1 MSRRIVRRCA
11 PVGGIAIS
19 MSMSLMLLAAC
30 GSDRS
35 IIEAGLDD
43 PSAGSATTMPGGTPS
58 TGASSTSAIPDGPA
72 PTGTTP
78 EDGTTPDSGTTS
90 PDETT
95 PSTGTTP
102 PAGTSPSTSP
112 STSAPIDEY
121 PACPTAA
128 LDTADGTVEVTY
140 WHGLNADNEEA
151 LQFLT
156 DRYNA
161 EQDRVRV
168 TLQNQGGYLDVIDKY
183 YQSGGSA
190 RPDIVM
196 FPEYGFQQAIDSDTI
211 VPAEACIRDADFDSS
226 VVQPSAL
233 QAYSS
238 GGIVWGMPFNVS
250 NPILFYN
257 KLMFEAAGLDP
268 EQPPRSFDELRSMSQ
283 QLVDSGA
290 AGYGIALDTNIDS
303 GGGWFIEQ
311 WFAGAGE
318 LFVNNGNGREAPATE
333 VLFDGDTGIELFT
346 LLQDL
351 VDAGLAVNVGDN
363 SSGTDNF
370 LKMADDAEP
379 AAMTIGTS
387 AALGTVI
394 SVLGSGLVPS
404 LTTDDVGVGPLPGF
418 GTEATAIVGGA
429 ANYVVAGKDPE
440 VTAAAWDFLT
450 YLITPEIQSEWAV
463 RTGYLPLVD
472 AALDIDPLATTYAS
486 DPRFR
491 VAYEQLANS
500 PDDLAH
506 AGPQIG
512 PHRQIRDQT
521 AGALATIFDGADV
534 AAALADAATTADALL
549 QQYAAV
555 SN

>member
-1 MSRRIVRRCA
+1 MSRRGVRRFA
-11 PVGGIAIS
+11 PSGGIAITLAMAMA
-19 MSMSLMLLAAC
+19 MSLAAC
-30 GSDRS
+30 GNDRS
-35 IIEAGLDD
+35 IIEAGLDT
-43 PSAGSATTMPGGTPS
+43 PSAGSAPSTDSTDSTGDVPAPTDSTGDVPAPSGTTPGGGTTTPG
-58 TGASSTSAIPDGPA
+58 TGTTTPG
-72 PTGTTP
+72 TGTTP
-78 EDGTTPDSGTTS
+78 ATTAA
-90 PDETT
+90 
-95 PSTGTTP
+95 ST
-102 PAGTSPSTSP
+102 ASPSTA
-112 STSAPIDEY
+112 APIDEY

-128 LDTADGTVEVTY
+128 LDAADGTVEVTY

-183 YQSGGSA
+183 YQSSASA

-211 VPAEACIRDADFDSS
+211 VPAEACIRDAGFDSS
-226 VVQPSAL
+226 VVQPSAV

-238 GGIVWGMPFNVS
+238 GGIAWGMPFNVS

-257 KLMFEAAGLDP
+257 KVMFETAGLDP
-268 EQPPRSFDELRSMSQ
+268 EQPPRTFDELRSMSQ

-290 AGYGIALDTNIDS
+290 AGYGIALDTNVDS

-333 VLFDGDTGIELFT
+333 VLFDGETGIELFT
-346 LLQDL
+346 LLQEL
-351 VDAGLAVNVGDN
+351 VDDGLAVNVGDN

-370 LKMADDAEP
+370 LKMADDADP

-418 GTEATAIVGGA
+418 GAEATAIVGGA
-429 ANYVVAGKDPE
+429 ANYVVAGKEPA
-440 VTAAAWDFLT
+440 VTAAAWDYLT
-450 YLITPEIQSEWAV
+450 FLITPEIQSEWAV

-472 AALDIDPLATTYAS
+472 AALDIDPLAATHAD

-512 PHRQIRDQT
+512 PHRQVRDQT
-521 AGALATIFDGADV
+521 AGALARIFDGADV

-555 SN
+555 TD

>member
-1 MSRRIVRRCA
+1 MSRMSRMSRGLHRLLAIGVTCA
-11 PVGGIAIS
+11 A
-19 MSMSLMLLAAC
+19 LAAC
-30 GSDRS
+30 GNDRS
-35 IIEAGLDD
+35 IIQAGIDA
-43 PSAGSATTMPGGTPS
+43 P
-58 TGASSTSAIPDGPA
+58 PA
-72 PTGTTP
+72 PTSPSVGTTP
-78 EDGTTPDSGTTS
+78 GPGTAAPVVTTPGPGTTPPHDG
-90 PDETT
+90 
-95 PSTGTTP
+95 GTTP
-102 PAGTSPSTSP
+102 PATPGAAPGTTPGTTPGSGTAPATSPPT
-112 STSAPIDEY
+112 TVPIDDL
-121 PACPTAA
+121 PPCPTAA
-128 LDTADGTVEVTY
+128 LDAADGTVAVTY

-183 YQSGGSA
+183 YQSGSSA

-196 FPEYGFQQAIDSDTI
+196 FPEYGFQAAIDSGTV
-211 VPAEACIRDADFDSS
+211 VPAEACVRDAGFDMS
-226 VVQPSAL
+226 VVQPSAV

-238 GGIVWGMPFNVS
+238 GGIQWGMPFNVS

-257 KLMFEAAGLDP
+257 KVMFAAAGLDP
-268 EQPPRSFDELRSMSQ
+268 EQPPRTFDELRTMSQ

-290 AGYGIALDTNIDS
+290 AGFGIALDTNVDS

-333 VLFDGDTGIELFT
+333 VLFDGETGIRLFT

-351 VDAGLAVNVGDN
+351 VDDGLAANVGDN

-370 LKMADDAEP
+370 LKMADDADP

-394 SVLGSGLVPS
+394 SVLGSGLVPG
-404 LTTDDVGVGPLPGF
+404 LTTEDVGVGPLPGF
-418 GTEATAIVGGA
+418 DTEATAIVGGA
-429 ANYVVAGKDPE
+429 ANYVVADKDPA
-440 VTAAAWDFLT
+440 VTAAAWDYLT
-450 YLITPEIQSEWAV
+450 YLITPEIQAEWAV

-472 AALDIDPLATTYAS
+472 AAIDIDPLATTYAD

-512 PHRQIRDQT
+512 PHRQVRDQT
-521 AGALATIFDGADV
+521 AGALATVLEGADV
-534 AAALADAATTADALL
+534 AAALAAAAATADALL

-555 SN
+555 SG

>member
-1 MSRRIVRRCA
+1 MSSPTSRRRATATVAAMVI
-11 PVGGIAIS
+11 PIAV
-19 MSMSLMLLAAC
+19 LTAC
-30 GSDRS
+30 GNDRS
-35 IIEAGLDD
+35 IIQAGLDTPATTAAPPPGATRPAGTTEAGGTAPATV
-43 PSAGSATTMPGGTPS
+43 PSAV
-58 TGASSTSAIPDGPA
+58 PDG
-72 PTGTTP
+72 GTTP
-78 EDGTTPDSGTTS
+78 ATGSTGTIETI
-90 PDETT
+90 ETT
-95 PSTGTTP
+95 PGDGTVPGATP
-102 PAGTSPSTSP
+102 ATTAPATT
-112 STSAPIDEY
+112 APIDDL
-121 PACPTAA
+121 PPCPTGA
-128 LDTADGTVEVTY
+128 LDAADGTVEVTY

-183 YQSGGSA
+183 YQSGSSA

-196 FPEYGFQQAIDSDTI
+196 FPEYGFQEAIDSDTI
-211 VPAEACIRDADFDSS
+211 VPAEACVRDAAFDMS
-226 VVQPSAL
+226 VVQPSAV

-238 GGIVWGMPFNVS
+238 GGIQWGMPFNVS

-257 KLMFEAAGLDP
+257 RVMFEAAGLDP
-268 EQPPRSFDELRSMSQ
+268 DQPPRTFDELRSMSQ

-290 AGYGIALDTNIDS
+290 AASGIALDTSVDS
-303 GGGWFIEQ
+303 GGGWFLEQ
-311 WFAGAGE
+311 WFASAGE
-318 LFVNNGNGREAPATE
+318 LYVDNGNGREAPATE
-333 VLFDGDTGIELFT
+333 VLFDGETGVELFT
-346 LLQDL
+346 ILRGL
-351 VDAGLAVNVGDN
+351 VDDGLAVNVGDN
-363 SSGTDNF
+363 AGGTDNF
-370 LKMADDAEP
+370 LKMADDADP

-394 SVLGSGLVPS
+394 SVLGSGLVPG

-418 GTEATAIVGGA
+418 SPEPSSIVGGA
-429 ANYVVAGKDPE
+429 ANYVVAEKDPA
-440 VTAAAWDFLT
+440 VTAAAWDYLT

-472 AALDIDPLATTYAS
+472 AALDLEPLATTYAD

-491 VAYEQLANS
+491 IGYEQLANT
-500 PDDLAH
+500 PNDLAH

-521 AGALATIFDGADV
+521 AGALATVLDGADIASALAT
-534 AAALADAATTADALL
+534 AAATSDALL

-555 SN
+555 TN